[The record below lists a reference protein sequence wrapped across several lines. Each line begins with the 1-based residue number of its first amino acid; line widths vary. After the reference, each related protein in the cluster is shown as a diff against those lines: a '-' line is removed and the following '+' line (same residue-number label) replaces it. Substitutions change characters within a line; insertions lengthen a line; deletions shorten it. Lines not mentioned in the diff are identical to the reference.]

1 MSFKEPVHQIVQD
14 ILDSYASVGGIN
26 HLGGNTLPSME
37 SVENLLRDLQGLVF
51 PGFYETREALD
62 PGAAPYAT
70 AEHVFRV
77 TKGLVTE
84 ITKAL
89 CFSGAP
95 SDCQSADAPVFHLLK
110 QIPAIRLVLKEDV
123 QAMLDG
129 DPAARSGEEV
139 ILAYPGIEAI
149 LVHRLAHVLYQQG
162 VPLVPRM
169 MSEIIHRKTG
179 IDIHPGATIGKRFY
193 IDHGTGIVIGET
205 CVIGNDVKLYQG
217 VTLGAHSVK
226 KAEATTKRHPTIED
240 KVTIYAGATILGGD
254 TVIGRHSTIGGNVWI
269 TESVPAASIIL
280 NKPQEHVVAQRDYKA
295 PNYSI

>member
-1 MSFKEPVHQIVQD
+1 MPFKEPIHQIVQD

-26 HLGGNTLPSME
+26 HLGENTLPSME
-37 SVENLLRDLQGLVF
+37 SVETLLRDLQGLVF
-51 PGFYETREALD
+51 PGFYETRQAVE
-62 PGAAPYAT
+62 PGVLAYAT

-77 TKGLVTE
+77 TIGLVTE

-89 CFSGAP
+89 CFSGVP
-95 SDCQSADAPVFHLLK
+95 GDCPSADAPVFHLLR
-110 QIPAIRLVLKEDV
+110 QIPAIRLAMKADV
-123 QAMLDG
+123 QAMLEG

-162 VPLVPRM
+162 VPLIPRM
-169 MSEIIHRKTG
+169 MSEIVHRKTG

-205 CVIGNDVKLYQG
+205 CVIGDDVKLYQG

-280 NKPQEHVVAQRDYKA
+280 NKPQEHVVAQRDFKA